1 MRWLCLPAAS
11 NVSGGAWPEN
21 RTPRVP
27 FKSGSPACYTYGM
40 SSGVASGAETETD
53 RAHDRRAASLVSA
66 LGRRSIVLIGL
77 MGSGKSSTGRR
88 LAQELGLEF
97 VDADEEIEAAARLS
111 ITEIFARHGED
122 AFRDGERRVMAR
134 LLRDGPRVVAS
145 GGGAFMNEE
154 TRARI
159 ASSGISIWLKA
170 DHDVLW
176 RRVRKRSHRPL
187 LEGGEPEHTLRTLVE
202 QRYPVYALADIT
214 VVSRDGPHEL
224 AVEEAIAGLESF
236 LRSSPDLTPLA
247 AKPKNITILPQE
259 QGAGSQSFSNQ
270 AQVSVELG
278 ARSYAILIGAG
289 LIAEAGNH
297 IRRLAPKTACAIIT
311 DENVAKLHLPA
322 LERALDQAFIR
333 HSKVIVA
340 PGEGSKSFDV
350 YAQVCNALIGERL
363 ARGDVIVALGG
374 GVIGDLAGFAAATV
388 RRGMRFVQ
396 VPTTLLA
403 EVDSSVGGKTGINS
417 PHGKNLIGAFH
428 QPSLVI
434 ADTDTLETLPPR
446 EFRAGY
452 AEVVKYGLIGDA
464 GFYAWLEANWRAV
477 FAGGAARVHAIATS
491 CKAKA
496 AIVAR
501 DEHDEGERAL
511 LNLGH
516 TFGHALERLTFYN
529 GARLV
534 HGEAVAIGMACAFR
548 FSARHGL
555 CGLQDQARVEAHLQ
569 EVGLPV
575 RIADIPGW
583 NVGPDAILEAMYQD
597 KKVEHGGLTLV
608 LARAIGD
615 CFVAKAVEATEIRGF
630 LQDELNTGP

>member
-1 MRWLCLPAAS
+1 MAPFAPRRMPERAPPGQSPKVLLKSSAS
-11 NVSGGAWPEN
+11 
-21 RTPRVP
+21 
-27 FKSGSPACYTYGM
+27 ACYTSQM
-40 SSGVASGAETETD
+40 SGVVASEAEREMD
-53 RAHDRRAASLVSA
+53 SARNRRAAALVTSL
-66 LGRRSIVLIGL
+66 GPRSIVLVGL
-77 MGSGKSSTGRR
+77 MGSGKTSTGRR
-88 LAQELGLEF
+88 LAHELGVEF
-97 VDADEEIEAAARLS
+97 VDADAEIEAAAGMS
-111 ITEIFARHGED
+111 ITEIFGRHGED
-122 AFRDGERRVMAR
+122 YFRDGERRVMAR
-134 LLRDGPRVVAS
+134 LLSEGPRVLAT
-145 GGGAFMNEE
+145 GGGAFMDAE
-154 TRARI
+154 TRSKI
-159 ASSGISIWLKA
+159 ALSGISIWLKA
-170 DHDVLW
+170 DQDVLW

-187 LEGGEPEHTLRTLVE
+187 LQGADPEATLRRLLE
-202 QRYPVYALADIT
+202 QRYPVYAQADVT
-214 VVSRDGPHEL
+214 VVSRDGPQEL
-224 AVEEAIAGLESF
+224 AVEEAIAGIEFF
-236 LRSSPDLTPLA
+236 LRFSPDPPPLA
-247 AKPKNITILPQE
+247 RPRNISIPHKQPA
-259 QGAGSQSFSNQ
+259 AGTQPVSNQ
-270 AQVSVELG
+270 AEVSVELG

-289 LIAEAGNH
+289 LIADAGNH
-297 IRRLAPKTACAIIT
+297 IRRLAPRAACAVVT
-311 DENVAKLHLPA
+311 DENVARLHLPA
-322 LERALDQAFIR
+322 LERALDKACIR

-340 PGEGSKSFDV
+340 PGETSKSFHV
-350 YAQVCNALIGERL
+350 FAEVCQALIGARL
-363 ARGDVIVALGG
+363 ERGDVIVALGG
-374 GVIGDLAGFAAATV
+374 GVVGDLAGFAAATV
-388 RRGMRFVQ
+388 RRGMRFIQ

-403 EVDSSVGGKTGINS
+403 LVDSSVGGKTGINS

-452 AEVVKYGLIGDA
+452 AEIVKYGLIGDA

-501 DEHDEGERAL
+501 DEYEEGERAL

-516 TFGHALERLTFYN
+516 TFGHALERLTSYD

-575 RIADIPGW
+575 RMAGIPGW
-583 NVGPDAILEAMYQD
+583 NVGPEAVLEAMYQD
-597 KKVEHGGLTLV
+597 KKVAHGGLTFI

-615 CFVAKAVEATEIRGF
+615 CFIAKNIEASEIRGF
-630 LQDELNTGP
+630 LGDELSTGR